1 MYITIDPYYGTQFY
15 NECKEA
21 LKNNQIEY
29 SELIYT
35 KPPYDWYFKLS
46 QSPIM
51 VNFDKLSEKDSR
63 WLVSKVKA
71 LTPTDEY
78 KLLRRDNDKGQQAL
92 LKFIENEP
100 MTEARTS
107 NFAIF
112 FAIKN
117 REDGERLSKEFPD
130 KIWYFG
136 KYYSNKFKVCLSTN
150 AYIKNFL
157 DPGQILLEKTKE
169 HAESGR
175 FESELNFKVFRG
187 NDVLVKYTQTPY
199 FENGKYILP
208 NIKGEGRTGTNK
220 FII

>member
-21 LKNNQIEY
+21 LKNNEITF
-29 SELIYT
+29 SEFISI

-46 QSPIM
+46 QSPLM

-100 MTEARTS
+100 LEESRKS
-107 NFAIF
+107 NFAVF
-112 FAIKN
+112 FTIKN
-117 REDGERLSKEFPD
+117 KEEGEKLSREFPG
-130 KIWYFG
+130 KIWYMG
-136 KYYSNKFKVCLSTN
+136 KYYSNRFRVCLSTN
-150 AYIKNFL
+150 PYIKNFI
-157 DPGQILLEKTKE
+157 DPSQILLEKTKE
-169 HAESGR
+169 HNESGR
-175 FESELNFKVFRG
+175 FEADLNFSIFRG
-187 NDVLVKYTQTPY
+187 KDILIKYTQTPY
-199 FENGKYILP
+199 FQDGLYNQP
-208 NIKGEGRTGTNK
+208 NIKGEGRINVNK
-220 FII
+220 FTI